1 MNRGTPLTN
10 AEDESARSLLAGP
23 LPRMLP
29 PVVLLSRC
37 PQMGGQAGGN
47 LSRLDVKLAI
57 EIVMGRGAPVWFD
70 TSGLAETGQTS
81 PA

>member
-1 MNRGTPLTN
+1 MSRVTPLTRAN
-10 AEDESARSLLAGP
+10 DESARSLSSGP

-57 EIVMGRGAPVWFD
+57 ETVMGRDALEM
-70 TSGLAETGQTS
+70 TGLAGTGQTS